1 MGDNMRVKWIRIAV
15 FAAFLLAGTAACAKS
30 NAADDITLI
39 KERFRGEQVSW
50 MPALEKGFEAF
61 DRRDSV
67 SAAESLG
74 AAYQQGCR
82 DPIALYR
89 YGVVLTQQGKPEEA
103 RTLLMDAIPELAA
116 AYPAHRANAEIWIT
130 LGNMDFRAENYTAA
144 LEKYE
149 RALAAAEAGA
159 DGKKSDIYYSM
170 GMALRRLERYAEAA
184 NWMEKADANDFLVN
198 YYLADAYNE
207 LQKYDLALRRMKRAV
222 ELKPDESRAL
232 GTLGHF
238 YYALSEREEQAERFD
253 KALDAIRE
261 SIPRYER
268 AIKAGGNMYAQ
279 YLEAAK
285 SRIHDLERIQEAA
298 KSGQLRRAQ
307 PEGEESPPQR

>member
-1 MGDNMRVKWIRIAV
+1 MKWIRRALFI
-15 FAAFLLAGTAACAKS
+15 AFLIAGVTAACAKS
-30 NAADDITLI
+30 DTADDITLI
-39 KERFRGEQVSW
+39 KERFRREQVSW
-50 MPALEKGFEAF
+50 MAALEKGFAAF
-61 DRRDSV
+61 DRRDS
-67 SAAESLG
+67 SGAAEWLG

-89 YGVVLTQQGKPEEA
+89 YGVALTRQDKLEEA
-103 RTLLMDAIPELAA
+103 RALFMDAISDLAA
-116 AYPAHRANAEIWIT
+116 LYPAHRANAEIWIT
-130 LGNMDFRAENYTAA
+130 LGNMDFRAEDYAAA

-159 DGKKSDIYYSM
+159 DGRKSDIYYSM

-198 YYLADAYNE
+198 YYIADIYNE
-207 LQKYDLALRRMKRAV
+207 LQKYDLAIKRMKRAV

-253 KALDAIRE
+253 KALEVIQE
-261 SIPRYER
+261 SIPFYER
-268 AIKAGGNMYAQ
+268 SVKAGGGMYAE
-279 YLEAAK
+279 YLDAAK
-285 SRIHDLERIQEAA
+285 SRIHDLERIREAA

-307 PEGEESPPQR
+307 PEEEERKGESPPQI